1 MPIKW
6 VSHIQLR
13 FIGSRTNN
21 FRIIHK
27 FRTELEKAFSKWVN
41 IMIVWIDRGLIL
53 QKTSIAWTAITLLLI
68 WLHLLPKESIR
79 KCSRTLNKAST
90 WKVFAKNIAKVSIK
104 SFQIPKEVIE
114 GRHQIMKREDN
125 LPQRERKEE
134 RRKKSRCRHQLLEIR
149 ILEISHQ
156 RLTKMKR
163 LNQKPTLLFLMMRM
177 RKMKIILNRLR
188 TWEML
193 HSLKKCWNTSI
204 KRESK
209 LATVNT
215 SVMFRPKRLDTIQ
228 WKLTK
233 SLKLKNLTY
242 LVLFRNKKKERSIM
256 LGQKAN
262 LMILWLKIQ
271 DLILSRISSG
281 LRKLILWQLKPKR
294 NS

>member
-1 MPIKW
+1 
-6 VSHIQLR
+6 
-13 FIGSRTNN
+13 
-21 FRIIHK
+21 
-27 FRTELEKAFSKWVN
+27 
-41 IMIVWIDRGLIL
+41 
-53 QKTSIAWTAITLLLI
+53 
-68 WLHLLPKESIR
+68 
-79 KCSRTLNKAST
+79 
-90 WKVFAKNIAKVSIK
+90 
-104 SFQIPKEVIE
+104 
-114 GRHQIMKREDN
+114 MKREDN

-294 NS
+294 NSLTETWNFSKKEDSKKSFSAFNLKNN